1 MYRLKAFGA
10 FPPLSNNEKDKVNR
24 LGELHTYSETFAE
37 DRGIYKDISKPNSLL
52 VTFSSLNEI
61 SSVLSEEAPVPPSVA
76 DLCLTIMENLY
87 DKAIHGD
94 FDSQEPPVR
103 EYMLTQWQG
112 IIKNVVVNEMVT
124 DGNQWLPSSVIFEGT
139 STTSPFQ
146 VQLWFSDERF
156 RAEYDNYVIK
166 VVLPIDNIDRF
177 FDTATNVQK
186 IVSTEMTLTDQ
197 MRRAN
202 EMVGTKPP
210 TIIQPTEFDWVD
222 PTLATR
228 KVTVP
233 WTVIIHGEA
242 GLNIDAIRAAIAA
255 EIMKNTQYTQ
265 TEWEKLFPDIFGST
279 EFIFVPNFHHI
290 ALPDDAVNG
299 GVYAP
304 GGNIT
309 KDNAVAVK
317 FVKGNGYTSA
327 YMTANMNRY
336 GFPYKSLSVAVIG
349 GYRNRD
355 GVNQFGDRWKDYINV
370 STSSIDFKRMSDE
383 TMDLVL
389 TLNKMFQIAET
400 MTATS
405 AVPRGFMR
413 LIREDILYVTATF
426 QRTSLIVVSR
436 QSILEKYKV
445 GQGVTPVPA

>member
-37 DRGIYKDISKPNSLL
+37 DRGMYKDISKPNSLL

-61 SSVLSEEAPVPPSVA
+61 SSVLSEEVPVPPAVA

-87 DKAIHGD
+87 DKAIHGN
-94 FDSQEPPVR
+94 FDNQEVPVR

-112 IIKNVVVNEMVT
+112 IIQNVVINEMVT
-124 DGNQWLPSSVIFEGT
+124 DGSQWLPSSIIFEGT

-146 VQLWFSDERF
+146 VQLWFSDENF

-166 VVLPIDNIDRF
+166 VALPIDNIDRF
-177 FDTATNVQK
+177 FDTATNVQS

-202 EMVGTKPP
+202 EIVGTKPP
-210 TIIQPTEFDWVD
+210 TIIQPTEFEWVD
-222 PTLATR
+222 PTMPSR

-233 WTVIIHGEA
+233 WTVVVHGEA
-242 GLNIDAIRAAIAA
+242 GLNIDAIRAAIVA
-255 EIMKNTQYTQ
+255 EIMKNTAYSQ
-265 TEWEKLFPDIFGST
+265 TEWEKLFPDVFGST
-279 EFIFVPNFHHI
+279 EFIFVPNFQHI

-299 GVYAP
+299 GIYAP
-304 GGNIT
+304 GGNVAQ
-309 KDNAVAVK
+309 DNAVAVK
-317 FVKGNGYTSA
+317 FVKGNGYTST
-327 YMTANMNRY
+327 YMADNMNRY
-336 GFPYKSLSVAVIG
+336 SFPYKSLSAAVIG

-383 TMDLVL
+383 TMNLVL

-400 MTATS
+400 MTSTS

-426 QRTSLIVVSR
+426 QRTNLIVASR
-436 QSILEKYKV
+436 QSVLEKYKV